1 MCYGELIQCYRV
13 GFVFSPV
20 GERIPVEE
28 LDENV
33 VAMYL
38 EDVKA
43 NFEEIFVPF
52 KKLCKTSK
60 VSSSSLQYRFCS
72 CSACEEA

>member
-13 GFVFSPV
+13 GFMFSTA

-28 LDENV
+28 LDEDV
-33 VAMYL
+33 VAMYA

-52 KKLCKTSK
+52 KKLCKTCK
-60 VSSSSLQYRFCS
+60 VSLSSLPR
-72 CSACEEA
+72 